1 MLIVSKF
8 IDYYDSVA
16 HSKGV
21 DKTIVYKR
29 AQSNSNEDFSKYQPK
44 KRTWYDRGT
53 SLPTYNWYYGHSF
66 NSPRWEAK
74 VILVGFCGKIY
85 PVAYVR
91 DRGIKTATM
100 QDSSTFEFIFGYDNI
115 VEKFKD
121 FYKAEKKKKYSNKFQ
136 PREFELVTSLINA
149 QSVKDIF
156 VNYKTPIFLIDTV
169 HTASFVEPNNGNVLK
184 NVLINPCLK
193 DVEFYKQIDP
203 FMAFQEIEMY
213 ISGVLGIDSQK
224 TLEVSDK
231 SKIEGH
237 GFDYKWSFRKEKEDK
252 NKPK

>member
-1 MLIVSKF
+1 MLIISKF

-29 AQSNSNEDFSKYQPK
+29 DQKDFEEDLSQFQAAK
-44 KRTWYDRGT
+44 KTWYDSGT
-53 SLPTYNWYYGHSF
+53 SLPTYNWYHGHIF
-66 NSPRWEAK
+66 NSPKYEAK
-74 VILVGFCGKIY
+74 AFLVGFCGKIY
-85 PVAYVR
+85 PGAYIHNTKDNVE
-91 DRGIKTATM
+91 
-100 QDSSTFEFIFGYDNI
+100 EFVYGYDNVLEAFKNLYK
-115 VEKFKD
+115 VEKKGRYKNDFK
-121 FYKAEKKKKYSNKFQ
+121 
-136 PREFELVTSLINA
+136 PREFDFMTRLMNSDLLKEMFARN
-149 QSVKDIF
+149 
-156 VNYKTPIFLIDTV
+156 KTPIFLIDTSSSN
-169 HTASFVEPNNGNVLK
+169 SFVEPNNSRNNK

-193 DVEFYKQIDP
+193 GLEFYKQMDP

-237 GFDYKWSFRKEKEDK
+237 GFDYKWSFRKEKQ
-252 NKPK
+252 NKK